1 MKSAN
6 NIFLIGPMGAGKTTI
21 GRGLAKTLKMEFLD
35 SDREIEER
43 TGASIPLIFELEG
56 EAGFRTRESA
66 VIDDLTRHTGIVL
79 ATGGGAILD
88 PKNRNCLAARGFVI
102 YLHAALETL
111 LKRTSRDQH
120 RPLLQ
125 TDDPATRLAQLV
137 KQRDPLYREI
147 ADLIVET
154 GERPAGSVIRD
165 IVRQTHT

>member
-1 MKSAN
+1 MKTAK

-21 GRGLAKTLKMEFLD
+21 GRGVAKTLKMEFLD
-35 SDREIEER
+35 SDREIEQR

-56 EAGFRTRESA
+56 EAGFRAREA
-66 VIDDLTRHTGIVL
+66 VVIDDLSRRTGIVL

-111 LKRTSRDQH
+111 LKRTARDQH

-125 TDDPATRLAQLV
+125 TDDPAARLAQLV

-154 GERPAGSVIRD
+154 GERAAGSVVRD
-165 IVRQTHT
+165 IVKQVNG